1 MVDEVGNKAEVT
13 SAEPLIRRDQER
25 QERVDLYV
33 SRFFN
38 HGFRGQILDVDER
51 TARVILEALPD
62 WREEVKGKIRAINT
76 PSAEPDLALV
86 DLVTLEYIVDC
97 SERKIAPAVD
107 RIKHERPGPQ
117 KQSLDMEIRLWQS
130 RQEAT
135 EMALSIQGE
144 TTPPS
149 VE

>member
-25 QERVDLYV
+25 ADLYV
-33 SRFFN
+33 SKFFRDVFPN
-38 HGFRGQILDVDER
+38 QILEVDER
-51 TARVILEALPD
+51 TAREILESLPA
-62 WREEVKGKIRAINT
+62 WREEVKGEIRATNI
-76 PSAEPDLALV
+76 PSAKHDLALV
-86 DLVTLEYIVDC
+86 DSVTLEYIVDC

-117 KQSLDMEIRLWQS
+117 KESLGREIRLWQS

-144 TTPPS
+144 TIPPS

>member
-13 SAEPLIRRDQER
+13 SVEPLIRRDQER
-25 QERVDLYV
+25 ADLYV
-33 SRFFN
+33 SKFFRDVFPN
-38 HGFRGQILDVDER
+38 QILEVDER
-51 TARVILEALPD
+51 TAREILESLPA
-62 WREEVKGKIRAINT
+62 WRKEVKGEIRATNI
-76 PSAEPDLALV
+76 PSAEHDLALV
-86 DLVTLEYIVDC
+86 DLVTLEYIVNC

-117 KQSLDMEIRLWQS
+117 KESLDREIRLWQS

-144 TTPPS
+144 TIPPS